1 VADLA
6 SPASTALFTDQEA
19 QDHYNG
25 QEISLTQLVARHHAS
40 CGRGVD
46 DRDMRERGGRAVLAP
61 MLFAVASAEVL
72 IAIAAGIASDR
83 GWTFLLNHF
92 VVTNAVIGGSLALA
106 GWPIAW
112 QRPRNPIGWL
122 LLAGGVC
129 YAGSAAAFSLLAWGS
144 HAGDERP
151 FWRLIATWANLSWP
165 WAITF
170 CVPMTL
176 LLFPTGQFLSRR
188 WYWTVPAAAL
198 NAILFAATGILSSE
212 NLAADLGVTAYFVW
226 PRFETFVWLEPVAEV
241 LGDIVYGAAALSL
254 ILRYVRGDDRVR
266 RQMLWLLL
274 AVAIVLLGWTVPGWL
289 GIQTPASLFAIA
301 LIPIAIMIA
310 VLRYQLLDIRLVVS
324 RFALYL
330 LLSAFVI
337 AGYLGLVTLLDRA
350 LAGSRTAEESAVVVL
365 LLAVIFNPVRVW
377 LQRRIDRLFYGSRQ
391 DPARAVAEVGSRLGE
406 HASGSTGLE
415 GALAALCETLRI
427 PAAAIQVNGIVLAKI
442 GELSGEPYVAP
453 LRRGTTVVG
462 ELLVNPRLG
471 ERKLPKADQHI
482 VALLA
487 DLLAVAVQ
495 TTQLA
500 DELVASRAD
509 LIAAREDERQRL
521 RQNLHDGLGPA
532 LTGVMLKAA
541 AARRLATTEP
551 ANSAVLLRELE
562 RNVAAAI
569 ADVRGLVDELR
580 PPVLDGRGLVGA
592 LQDYVDSVQTPS
604 GPRLQLST
612 DGVADLGQL
621 AESVEVAAYRI
632 ATESLTNVLRHA
644 HAESASIAL
653 WVDDNHQLQ
662 MKITDDGVV
671 RTPWIAGVGLSSMR
685 DRAAALGGRI
695 SAGPGA
701 SGGEVRVTL
710 PLAVS

>member
-6 SPASTALFTDQEA
+6 SPASTALFTDWEA

-25 QEISLTQLVARHHAS
+25 QEIWLTQLVARHHAS

-170 CVPMTL
+170 CVPMIL
-176 LLFPTGQFLSRR
+176 LLFPTGRLLSPR
-188 WYWTVPAAAL
+188 WRWTVPIVAL
-198 NAILFAATGILSSE
+198 NAILFAATSLFPQD
-212 NLAADLGVTAYFVW
+212 NLAADLGIRAYLLW
-226 PRFETFVWLEPVAEV
+226 PRFEAFVWLDPLTEV
-241 LGDIVYGAAALSL
+241 LGNVVYGAAVLSL
-254 ILRYVRGDDRVR
+254 ILRYVRGDERVR

-274 AVAIVLLGWTVPGWL
+274 AVAIVLLAWTVPDLL
-289 GIQTPASLFAIA
+289 GIQTPVSLFAIA

-330 LLSAFVI
+330 LLSALVI
-337 AGYLGLVTLLDRA
+337 AGYLGLITLLDRA
-350 LAGSRTAEESAVVVL
+350 FAGSRTAGQSAVVVL

-391 DPARAVAEVGSRLGE
+391 DPARAVADVGSRLRE
-406 HASGSTGLE
+406 HASGSAGLE
-415 GALAALCETLRI
+415 GALAALCETLRV
-427 PAAAIQVNGIVLAKI
+427 PAAAIRVKDTVLASI

-453 LRRGTTVVG
+453 LRRGTTQVG
-462 ELLVNPRLG
+462 ELLIKPRLG
-471 ERKLPKADQHI
+471 ERKLSGADQRI

-495 TTQLA
+495 ATQLA
-500 DELVASRAD
+500 DEVVASRAD
-509 LIAAREDERQRL
+509 LITAREDERKRL
-521 RQNLHDGLGPA
+521 RQDLHDGLGPA
-532 LTGVMLKAA
+532 LTGMLLKAG
-541 AARRLATTEP
+541 AARRLA
-551 ANSAVLLRELE
+551 SADRAKSAELLRDLE

-569 ADVRGLVDELR
+569 ADIRGLVDELR
-580 PPVLDGRGLVGA
+580 PPVLSGRGLVAA

-604 GPRLQLST
+604 GPRLQLSS
-612 DGVADLGQL
+612 DGVAELGQL
-621 AESVEVAAYRI
+621 PESVEVAAYRI

-653 WVDDNHQLQ
+653 WVDDNQLR
-662 MKITDDGVV
+662 MKITDNGVV
-671 RTPWIAGVGLSSMR
+671 RTPWTAGVGLSSMR
-685 DRAAALGGRI
+685 ERAAALGGWI
-695 SAGPGA
+695 SAGPGT

>member
-1 VADLA
+1 
-6 SPASTALFTDQEA
+6 
-19 QDHYNG
+19 
-25 QEISLTQLVARHHAS
+25 
-40 CGRGVD
+40 
-46 DRDMRERGGRAVLAP
+46 MRERGGRAVLAP
-61 MLFAVASAEVL
+61 FLFAVALAEVF

-83 GWTFLLNHF
+83 GWSFLLNHF
-92 VVTNAVIGGSLALA
+92 VVTNAVIGGSLAIA

-122 LLAGGVC
+122 LSAGGVC

-188 WYWTVPAAAL
+188 WRWTVPVAAL
-198 NAILFAATGILSSE
+198 NAILFAAIGLFPRD
-212 NLAADLGVTAYFVW
+212 NLAGDLGVRAYLVW
-226 PRFETFVWLEPVAEV
+226 PRFEAFVWLGPVTEV

-266 RQMLWLLL
+266 RQMLWLVL
-274 AVAIVLLGWTVPGWL
+274 AVAVVLLAWTVSDLL
-289 GIQTPASLFAIA
+289 GVQTPLSLFAIA

-330 LLSAFVI
+330 LLSALVI
-337 AGYLGLVTLLDRA
+337 AGYLGLITLLDRA
-350 LAGSRTAEESAVVVL
+350 LAESRTAEQSAVVVL
-365 LLAVIFNPVRVW
+365 LLAIVFNPLRLW

-391 DPARAVAEVGSRLGE
+391 DPARAVAEVGSRLGQ

-415 GALAALCETLRI
+415 GALAALCETLRV
-427 PAAAIQVNGIVLAKI
+427 PAAAIRVNGTALATV
-442 GELSGEPYVAP
+442 GELSGDPYVAP
-453 LRRGTTVVG
+453 LRRGTTQVG
-462 ELLVNPRLG
+462 ELLITPRRG
-471 ERKLPKADQHI
+471 ERKLSRADKRI

-495 TTQLA
+495 ATQLA
-500 DELVASRAD
+500 DEVVASRAD
-509 LIAAREDERQRL
+509 LITAREDERQRL
-521 RQNLHDGLGPA
+521 RQDLHDGLGPA

-541 AARRLATTEP
+541 AARRLASTDP
-551 ANSAVLLRELE
+551 AKSAGLLRVLE

-569 ADVRGLVDELR
+569 ADIRGLVDELR

-592 LQDYVDSVQTPS
+592 LEDYVDSVQTPS

-621 AESVEVAAYRI
+621 PESVEVAAYRI
-632 ATESLTNVLRHA
+632 AAESLTNVLRHS

-653 WVDDNHQLQ
+653 WVDDNQLQ
-662 MKITDDGVV
+662 MKITDNGVV
-671 RTPWIAGVGLSSMR
+671 RTPWTAGVGLSSMR
-685 DRAAALGGRI
+685 ERAAALGGCL
-695 SAGPGA
+695 SAGPSA

>member
-1 VADLA
+1 M
-6 SPASTALFTDQEA
+6 E
-19 QDHYNG
+19 
-25 QEISLTQLVARHHAS
+25 
-40 CGRGVD
+40 
-46 DRDMRERGGRAVLAP
+46 ERSGRAVLASI
-61 MLFAVASAEVL
+61 LFAVALAEVL
-72 IAIAAGIASDR
+72 VAVAASIASDR
-83 GWTFLLNHF
+83 GWSFLLNHF
-92 VVTNAVIGGSLALA
+92 VVTNAVIGGSLAVA

-144 HAGDERP
+144 YGADERH
-151 FWRLIATWANLSWP
+151 FWRLIATWANASWP
-165 WAITF
+165 WAITC
-170 CVPMTL
+170 CVPMIL
-176 LLFPTGQFLSRR
+176 LLFPTGRFLSPR
-188 WYWTVPAAAL
+188 WRWTVPIVAL
-198 NAILFAATGILSSE
+198 NAILFAATSLFPLD
-212 NLAADLGVTAYFVW
+212 NLAAELGVRAYLVW
-226 PRFETFVWLEPVAEV
+226 PRFEAFVWLGPVTEV
-241 LGDIVYGAAALSL
+241 LGSVVYGAAVLSL

-274 AVAIVLLGWTVPGWL
+274 AVAILLLTWTVTDLLGV
-289 GIQTPASLFAIA
+289 QTPVSLFAIA

-330 LLSAFVI
+330 LMSAVLI
-337 AGYLGLVTLLDRA
+337 AGYLGLITLLDRA
-350 LAGSRTAEESAVVVL
+350 LAGSRTAQESAVVVL
-365 LLAVIFNPVRVW
+365 LLALIFNPVRVW

-391 DPARAVAEVGSRLGE
+391 DPAGALSEVGTRLGE
-406 HASGSTGLE
+406 HDSGSAGME
-415 GALAALCETLRI
+415 GALAALCQTLRV
-427 PAAAIQVNGIVLAKI
+427 PAAAIRVNGTVLAQI
-442 GELSGEPYVAP
+442 GEPSGEPYVAP
-453 LRRGTTVVG
+453 LRRGTTEVG
-462 ELLVNPRLG
+462 ELVINPRFG
-471 ERKLPKADQHI
+471 ERKLPKADQRI

-495 TTQLA
+495 ATQLA
-500 DELVASRAD
+500 HELVESRAD
-509 LIAAREDERQRL
+509 LITAREIERQRL
-521 RQNLHDGLGPA
+521 RQDLHDGLGPA

-551 ANSAVLLRELE
+551 AKSAELLRELE

-580 PPVLDGRGLVGA
+580 PLVLNGRTLIDA

-621 AESVEVAAYRI
+621 PESVEVAAYRI

-662 MKITDDGVV
+662 MKITDDGMD
-671 RTPWIAGVGLSSMR
+671 RTPWTAGVGLSSMR
-685 DRAAALGGRI
+685 ERAGALGGRV
-695 SAGPGA
+695 SAGPA
-701 SGGEVRVTL
+701 ATGGEVRVTL
-710 PLAVS
+710 PLAAS